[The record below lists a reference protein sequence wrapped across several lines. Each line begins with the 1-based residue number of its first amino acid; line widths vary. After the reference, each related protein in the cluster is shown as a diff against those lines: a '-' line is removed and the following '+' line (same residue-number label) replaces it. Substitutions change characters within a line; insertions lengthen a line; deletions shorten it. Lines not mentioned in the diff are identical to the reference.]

1 MDFSVIILTFNSQRY
16 IRTCLESLIQAF
28 STLEKQ
34 YEIFVIDNGSIDQ
47 SKTIVNAVRSE
58 YQANIDLI
66 ALDRNTG
73 TTFSRNIG
81 LRKASGNNIII
92 MDSDAYANPQT
103 IAAMANHLEQ
113 HPRCGMAVPRLT
125 YPDGRFQ
132 ISTDIFP
139 TLSRKFQRMFF
150 LKNMERETVVP
161 TNGVHI
167 VDYAISAFW
176 MFPKKVL
183 EQVGLLDEKIFY
195 APEDVDY
202 CLRIWKAG
210 YNIAYLPQYTLVHD
224 AQELSRGFK
233 INKFTLLHIKGLLY
247 YFLKHR
253 YGWGLNR
260 LYQQLGRQDG

>member
-1 MDFSVIILTFNSQRY
+1 MDFSVVILTFNSQRY
-16 IRTCLESLIQAF
+16 IRTCLDSLVSAF
-28 STLEKQ
+28 NTLGKT
-34 YEIFVIDNGSIDQ
+34 YEIFVIDNGSVDN
-47 SKTIVNAVRSE
+47 SRAIVQAVRNEHS
-58 YQANIDLI
+58 ANIELV

-81 LRKASGNNIII
+81 LRKATGDKIII
-92 MDSDAYANPQT
+92 MDSDAYANPET
-103 IAAMANHLEQ
+103 IAAMAAHLDQ
-113 HPRCGMAVPRLT
+113 NPRCGMAVPRLT

-139 TLSRKFQRMFF
+139 TLQRKFQRMFF

-161 TNGVHI
+161 TSGIHT

-183 EQVGLLDEKIFY
+183 DKVGPLDEKIFY

-210 YNIAYLPQYTLVHD
+210 FTIQYLPQFALVHD

-260 LYQQLGRQDG
+260 LYRQLGRQNG